1 LNKNPTFLY
10 QKRTKLF
17 NICPNARVASHLQTY
32 LLLNAENL
40 YFAIKNFKRGDLKM
54 KKFIWSFI
62 IAALVIGLVP
72 AMLPVEASAQS
83 YYVRKVRDRRGRVR
97 YVRVAKPS
105 YYRRHR
111 NRINMAI
118 GTGGGALIGGLLG
131 GGKGALIG
139 AGVGAGSS
147 ALYTYKLNKKKR
159 KYRKIRR
166 Y

>member
-1 LNKNPTFLY
+1 M
-10 QKRTKLF
+10 KLSMKKAIIIMVIMTLF
-17 NICPNARVASHLQTY
+17 VGGLAFVAPQTTDAQTY
-32 LLLNAENL
+32 QQ
-40 YFAIKNFKRGDLKM
+40 R
-54 KKFIWSFI
+54 
-62 IAALVIGLVP
+62 V
-72 AMLPVEASAQS
+72 
-83 YYVRKVRDRRGRVR
+83 RGRDGRYHWVAVR
-97 YVRVAKPS
+97 KPS

-118 GTGGGALIGGLLG
+118 GTGGGAVIGGLIG

-159 KYRKIRR
+159 HYRKVRH